1 MRETIEVRDADGAAR
16 ILRTLAEEHG
26 PRAALDG
33 ILACCTDHRYGD
45 GGHTLDFAVKCAELA
60 EFLSG
65 DADAAVMFTA
75 LVPQLVSMARLEET
89 SAWRRPSTL
98 RRSSRTRRASCPPPF
113 RPSLRSETTD
123 QRKHDVISVTKSGV
137 RGGTL
142 RRVLGTALTIS
153 LLSFG
158 LIVTPLGQSQ
168 QTVVVVPFTNISG
181 QPADD

>member
-89 SAWRRPSTL
+89 SAWRRPVDL
-98 RRSSRTRRASCPPPF
+98 
-113 RPSLRSETTD
+113 
-123 QRKHDVISVTKSGV
+123 
-137 RGGTL
+137 
-142 RRVLGTALTIS
+142 TALVADAAGE
-153 LLSFG
+153 LPA
-158 LIVTPLGQSQ
+158 PLF
-168 QTVVVVPFTNISG
+168 VPRSG
-181 QPADD
+181 ARPQIKENTT